1 MKIAI
6 VGTGVSGL
14 VSAHLLHSQHD
25 VTLFEAADW
34 VGGHTHTVDVT
45 LNGRTSAVD
54 TGFIVCNRKTYP
66 LFMRLLEELGLT
78 PQHSDMSFSACS
90 EAEDVEYNGT
100 SLSSLFAQ
108 RRNIVRPAFLR
119 MVRDILRFY
128 REAGELLKLDND
140 DMTLGR
146 YLSER
151 RYSREFIDWHIVPMA
166 AAVWSAKPQ
175 GILDFPA
182 RYLVQFFANH
192 GFLQVEDRPQ
202 WLVVPGGSREYV
214 RRLIRPFE
222 DRILLQTPVL
232 AARRAHS
239 GVELQTRRGTERFDR
254 VIFATHADTTLRILN
269 DATREE
275 REVLGAFEYQDN
287 DTVLHTDAAL
297 MPQRKRAWAA
307 WNYHI
312 GAGSDPRVT
321 VTYWMNQLQSLKTPE
336 QFFVTLNRTE
346 AIRPETVLGRWNYHH
361 PIYTPRAVR
370 AQREHARIN
379 GRAHAHFCGAYWGF
393 GFHEDGVRS
402 AHQACAGLLE
412 PAAELVTA

>member
-1 MKIAI
+1 LKIAI

-14 VSAHLLHSQHD
+14 VSAHLLHKQHEL
-25 VTLFEAADW
+25 TLYEAADW
-34 VGGHTHTVDVT
+34 IGGHTHTVDVT
-45 LNGRTSAVD
+45 RNGRNTAVD
-54 TGFIVCNRKTYP
+54 TGFIVCNRRTYP
-66 LFMRLLEELGLT
+66 LFMKLLEELGIT
-78 PQHSDMSFSACS
+78 PQNSDMSFSACS
-90 EAEDVEYNGT
+90 DAEDLEYNGT
-100 SLSSLFAQ
+100 SLSALFAQ

-128 REAGELLKLDND
+128 REAGELLAVDND
-140 DMTLGR
+140 EVTLGS

-182 RYLVQFFANH
+182 RYLVQFFSNH

-222 DRILLQTPVL
+222 ERIRLKTPVL
-232 AARRAHS
+232 SARRTQSRCELTTPH
-239 GVELQTRRGTERFDR
+239 GVETFDR
-254 VIFATHADTTLRILN
+254 VIFATHADTTLRILA

-297 MPQRKRAWAA
+297 MPRRKRAWAA
-307 WNYHI
+307 WNCHI
-312 GAGSDPRVT
+312 GSGDDPRVA
-321 VTYWMNQLQSLKTPE
+321 VTYWMNQLQSLEVPE
-336 QFFVTLNRTE
+336 QFFVTLNRTS
-346 AIRPETVLGRWNYHH
+346 AIRPDSILGRWNYHH

-379 GRAHAHFCGAYWGF
+379 GVALAHFCGAYWGF

-402 AHQACAGLLE
+402 AHQACAPILE
-412 PAAELVTA
+412 PARELVTA